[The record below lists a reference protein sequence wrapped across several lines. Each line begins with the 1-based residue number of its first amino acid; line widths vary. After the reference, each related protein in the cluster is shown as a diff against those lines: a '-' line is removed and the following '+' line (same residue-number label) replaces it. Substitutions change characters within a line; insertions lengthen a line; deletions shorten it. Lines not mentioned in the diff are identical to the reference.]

1 MPKGPRTYGSQVG
14 RPKKRKRK
22 MNNFKHL
29 QILIE
34 KKLEKF
40 QKELR
45 AGTSYQKEVL
55 IQRDIF
61 NELLEMIKT
70 IIRDDLTETDLK
82 QRRKYK

>member
-1 MPKGPRTYGSQVG
+1 
-14 RPKKRKRK
+14 